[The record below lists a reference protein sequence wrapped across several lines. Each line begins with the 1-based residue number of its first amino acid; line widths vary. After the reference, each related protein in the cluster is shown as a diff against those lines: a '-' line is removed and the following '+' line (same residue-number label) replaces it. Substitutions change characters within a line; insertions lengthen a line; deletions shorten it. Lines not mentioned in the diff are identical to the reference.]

1 MNLLQQLARKIIKIA
16 FDFSVTTIERFSA
29 MDSYIEKLN
38 ELRTYE
44 AGTLGKEI
52 ANCLDHHH
60 LNLVPNYES
69 HDLKHVLLNYE
80 MTAEGEIRLQAF
92 MIGNGNYSIPSFA
105 IFIFGALLLPDLW
118 KTFYLDFK
126 KGRQSKSIVH
136 WTIDAYGHYDIQE
149 LRASLTTSSQESSQI
164 NVWSAIIRIGAFA
177 TTIAGLFGML
187 YCLPHLFSSNMAD
200 LVGAG
205 FPFVGG
211 AILVAGGLLSLS
223 NMQTAVLHR
232 VKH

>member
-1 MNLLQQLARKIIKIA
+1 MNSLQHLARKIIKKA
-16 FDFSVTTIERFSA
+16 FNFSVATIEQFST
-29 MDSYIEKLN
+29 MGYYIEKVK

-44 AGTLGKEI
+44 EGSLGKEI

-60 LNLVPNYES
+60 LNLVPKYES
-69 HDLKHVLLNYE
+69 HDLKHVLLDYD
-80 MTAEGEIRLQAF
+80 MTAEGEIRLQAY
-92 MIGNGNYSIPSFA
+92 MLGNGNYSIPSFT

-126 KGRQSKSIVH
+126 KGRQSMSIVH

-149 LRASLTTSSQESSQI
+149 LRASLKISPQDSSESNI
-164 NVWSAIIRIGAFA
+164 WSVFIRMGALA
-177 TTIAGLFGML
+177 TITAGLFGML

-211 AILVAGGLLSLS
+211 AILAVGGLLSLS
-223 NMQTAVLHR
+223 NLHR
-232 VKH
+232 MTPLNN